1 MPDPRRPV
9 DKSEENAA
17 LFTPSVARL
26 ASSTARDWSYV
37 DSWLAT
43 QFSGDR
49 QVPPFERTPATLK
62 WLLALANANESAM
75 EERRLLARTDSNALQ
90 GLQQEDAIPASQRHP
105 LQPLRD
111 SLLGTIEHE
120 LPQEGKT
127 ALESLSAVASVAG
140 TSPLPGSDV
149 LGGMTVDA
157 QAAIFSIEQM
167 IARAES
173 LESQIRSETTNIE
186 NLIHLLHGKEYKM
199 PADLKKRNL
208 DLQKTVK
215 AMSANVSQPQKPS
228 ADLSSYGDH
237 PASSYTTHDIIRE
250 EQDYRALL
258 MQKSELESRIAA
270 FRGLPSD
277 PGLAQDELNALRRE
291 LEGVTSQR
299 DAAFHG
305 LVERS
310 SPVRRK

>member
-1 MPDPRRPV
+1 
-9 DKSEENAA
+9 
-17 LFTPSVARL
+17 
-26 ASSTARDWSYV
+26 
-37 DSWLAT
+37 
-43 QFSGDR
+43 
-49 QVPPFERTPATLK
+49 
-62 WLLALANANESAM
+62 M
-75 EERRLLARTDSNALQ
+75 EERRLLARTDSDALQ
-90 GLQQEDAIPASQRHP
+90 ALQQEDAVPASHRHP

-120 LPQEGKT
+120 LPQEGRA

-140 TSPLPGSDV
+140 ATSRPEADV
-149 LGGMTVDA
+149 LGGITINT
-157 QAAIFSIEQM
+157 QAAIFSAEQM

-173 LESQIRSETTNIE
+173 LESQIRSETANIE
-186 NLIHLLHGKEYKM
+186 NLIRILHGEEYKM
-199 PADLKKRNL
+199 PTDVEKRNL

-215 AMSANVSQPQKPS
+215 TMSAHVSQPQKPS
-228 ADLSSYGDH
+228 ADPSRYGNP
-237 PASSYTTHDIIRE
+237 PAASYTIHDIIRE
-250 EQDYRALL
+250 EQDYRGLL

-305 LVERS
+305 LVQRS